1 MKKKNLPDRLF
12 YILINKNKSLIET
25 TDFINGLESSLLY
38 IYMKL
43 IELIAQLWVFLQ
55 QYLILSQ
62 KKINLK
68 KNYKEKL
75 HKTLRVPPHLLQIK
89 I

>member
-43 IELIAQLWVFLQ
+43 IELIAQL
-55 QYLILSQ
+55 
-62 KKINLK
+62 
-68 KNYKEKL
+68 
-75 HKTLRVPPHLLQIK
+75 
-89 I
+89 